1 MLSEMVTRGNAAK
14 FLVLVT
20 VFATHGTKA
29 SIEDVLVSWGEI
41 NCKFYEAFRNPPT
54 FTRKKK
60 KVSRVIITYIPRAFS
75 NASLKL
81 RKTKKKK
88 TTNFPSNAT

>member
-1 MLSEMVTRGNAAK
+1 MLSEMLTRGNAAK

-41 NCKFYEAFRNPPT
+41 NCKLYEAFRRGTLPLLPER
-54 FTRKKK
+54 RKK
-60 KVSRVIITYIPRAFS
+60 
-75 NASLKL
+75 
-81 RKTKKKK
+81 
-88 TTNFPSNAT
+88 

>member
-41 NCKFYEAFRNPPT
+41 NSKFYEAFRGTLPHLSER
-54 FTRKKK
+54 RKK
-60 KVSRVIITYIPRAFS
+60 
-75 NASLKL
+75 L
-81 RKTKKKK
+81 
-88 TTNFPSNAT
+88 